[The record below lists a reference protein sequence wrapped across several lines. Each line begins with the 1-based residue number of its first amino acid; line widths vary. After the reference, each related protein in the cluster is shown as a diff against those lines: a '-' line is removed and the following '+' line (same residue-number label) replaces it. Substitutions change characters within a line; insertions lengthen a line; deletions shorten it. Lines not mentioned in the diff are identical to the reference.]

1 MRIAV
6 LFVVLMA
13 TWLLMSGHYN
23 PLLIGLGVVSCA
35 FTVWC
40 AHLARGTDQ
49 EGLPLHLLARLP
61 GYIVWLC
68 KEIVTANWA
77 TAKIIL
83 KNTPAPDVFEV
94 PATQRTAAGLVTYAN
109 SITLTPGTVTIDVT
123 EGDQPTMLVHSLHPE
138 FRADVETG
146 EMDRRVTA
154 IEKMPAG
161 EGVS

>member
-1 MRIAV
+1 M
-6 LFVVLMA
+6 
-13 TWLLMSGHYN
+13 
-23 PLLIGLGVVSCA
+23 
-35 FTVWC
+35 
-40 AHLARGTDQ
+40 
-49 EGLPLHLLARLP
+49 
-61 GYIVWLC
+61 
-68 KEIVTANWA
+68 
-77 TAKIIL
+77 
-83 KNTPAPDVFEV
+83 FEV